1 MSDDKS
7 HIRNTQQPYNK
18 IKLKQPNHVHPDK
31 FKKIVEVKMSD
42 QDNRIKNNQ
51 QPYNQERAKEPER
64 VDPEKFKKIMEVQET
79 DDSQK
84 QHKRPLKEV
93 EEDESDEITDS
104 SMQNPEA
111 GRFASL
117 MNPKATSSIFDPSS
131 EGIQYISDD
140 GKPPLS
146 NMDDDIDLMAESPP
160 AEQSQSQPSLSAND
174 LEAPGSSTN
183 DSSAVFETSAPL
195 PDINPSP
202 ETISDML
209 NAPDLSSEDED
220 MATPDIQPQTNSM
233 NSDQDNTSSTPPNTN
248 NVDDPK
254 NNQNESS
261 SQNSEQ
267 DNSSKNAKGI
277 EKKKAAKKAGNVKK
291 AGKKVITKTIAKEAK
306 IDKAQTKEP
315 LKTADKKVEPQTQKK
330 TVSFTPFDPKQ
341 QVNVEGMPTQ
351 NQQGGGNQGDQ
362 KHQNKH
368 HDDTMGPIHREPSID
383 TVGITN
389 DFSGVQEVHTP
400 AETSALPAVSHLSPQ
415 LYDLFEQMAGVIMIQ
430 HSSGQ
435 TTTTVTINMKGS
447 IFDGSEV
454 VFNQYKT
461 APQSYNLELKGS
473 PEAVKVFAE
482 NIPLL
487 DASFKEAGF
496 KFDVNILSPSLS
508 KKGASRRVKRKSG
521 SEDKK
526 DKK

>member
-18 IKLKQPNHVHPDK
+18 IKLKQPNHVHPEK

-42 QDNRIKNNQ
+42 QDSRIKNNQ

-64 VDPEKFKKIMEVQET
+64 VDPEKFKKIMEVQDT

-84 QHKRPLKEV
+84 QHKRPLKEI
-93 EEDESDEITDS
+93 EEDESDEVTDS
-104 SMQNPEA
+104 SMKNPEE

-117 MNPKATSSIFDPSS
+117 MNPESTSSIFDPS
-131 EGIQYISDD
+131 GDGVQYMNDD
-140 GKPPLS
+140 GQAPRT
-146 NMDDDIDLMAESPP
+146 NMDDDVDLMAEPP
-160 AEQSQSQPSLSAND
+160 ITEQSQGQSSLSAND
-174 LEAPGSSTN
+174 LDVSGSSAN
-183 DSSAVFETSAPL
+183 SSSAGFEASGPL
-195 PDINPSP
+195 PDINQTP
-202 ETISDML
+202 ETVSDML
-209 NAPDLSSEDED
+209 NTPNLSSEDKNMDIPD
-220 MATPDIQPQTNSM
+220 MQPQTSSM
-233 NSDQDNTSSTPPNTN
+233 SSDQDSAPPPPNTN
-248 NVDDPK
+248 NVDGPT
-254 NNQNESS
+254 NSQNESS
-261 SQNSEQ
+261 SQNSGQ
-267 DNSSKNAKGI
+267 DSSSKNTKGVA
-277 EKKKAAKKAGNVKK
+277 KKKAAKKAGNVKK
-291 AGKKVITKTIAKEAK
+291 AGKKVITKTVSKETK
-306 IDKAQTKEP
+306 VDKAKTHEHV
-315 LKTADKKVEPQTQKK
+315 KTADKKVEPQTQKK
-330 TVSFTPFDPKQ
+330 PSSFTPFDPKKQ
-341 QVNVEGMPTQ
+341 ANLEGMPTQ
-351 NQQGGGNQGDQ
+351 GQQGGGSEGEQ
-362 KHQNKH
+362 KKHDKH
-368 HDDTMGPIHREPSID
+368 HDETMGPIHREPSLD

-400 AETSALPAVSHLSPQ
+400 AEASPLPAVSHLSPQ
-415 LYDLFEQMAGVIMIQ
+415 MYDLFEQMAGVIMIQ

-454 VFNQYKT
+454 VFNQYQT

-473 PEAVKVFAE
+473 PEAVKMFSE

-508 KKGASRRVKRKSG
+508 KKGSSRRVKRKSG